1 MRSQKAIFQTMVFN
15 GILFPVPGSVGNYFF
30 FISLSRKDIYRNQP
44 QSHSSHYY
52 MVDMVDASLFDN
64 KREEAASYF
73 LFHLILFQVIVGT
86 KQDVD
91 RVDLPYEE
99 IEATVT
105 F

>member
-1 MRSQKAIFQTMVFN
+1 MIV
-15 GILFPVPGSVGNYFF
+15 IVIV
-30 FISLSRKDIYRNQP
+30 IVI
-44 QSHSSHYY
+44 
-52 MVDMVDASLFDN
+52 
-64 KREEAASYF
+64 

>member
-1 MRSQKAIFQTMVFN
+1 
-15 GILFPVPGSVGNYFF
+15 
-30 FISLSRKDIYRNQP
+30 
-44 QSHSSHYY
+44 
-52 MVDMVDASLFDN
+52 MVDPSLFDN
-64 KREEAASYF
+64 KGKKQQAI
-73 LFHLILFQVIVGT
+73 LFHPILFQVIVGT

>member
-1 MRSQKAIFQTMVFN
+1 
-15 GILFPVPGSVGNYFF
+15 
-30 FISLSRKDIYRNQP
+30 
-44 QSHSSHYY
+44 
-52 MVDMVDASLFDN
+52 MVDASLFDN